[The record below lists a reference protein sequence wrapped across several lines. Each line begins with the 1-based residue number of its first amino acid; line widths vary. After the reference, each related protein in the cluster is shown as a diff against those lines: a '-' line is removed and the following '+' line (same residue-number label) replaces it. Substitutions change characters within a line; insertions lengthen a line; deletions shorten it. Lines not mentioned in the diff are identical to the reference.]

1 MSNALAWIVATF
13 VTLPLLAFYFVYIIS
28 VKTTKNKRRSI
39 KLAVDVTTILFI
51 FAVYY
56 IAYELW
62 AFSLFWLILIA
73 ILIVAIIFTI
83 IHWKLYKDIELKKLI
98 KGIWRLN
105 FLLFLIVYFLLS
117 IYGLFSRIFMIT

>member
-13 VTLPLLAFYFVYIIS
+13 VTLPLLAFYFVYIVS

-62 AFSLFWLILIA
+62 ALSLFWLILIA

-83 IHWKLYKDIELKKLI
+83 IHWKLSKDIELKKLI